1 MYVRSHDIPFKKN
14 WPLHIM
20 IAVFVLI
27 WGVLAIKPVEWKEWL
42 LENVLLILFVGLL
55 AFLYRTF
62 KFNNISYLL
71 ITIFC
76 ILHAVGAHYTYRHTP
91 LDDWIKDIFHTKRA
105 IYDRIVHC
113 AFGLF
118 IAFPILEVAVRVL
131 KLRRIWSYVVT
142 FTALL
147 AASAMFEIIEMLA
160 SLIAGSLGKEYLG
173 LQGDPLDTQK
183 DMSMTLIGS
192 LISIGLIAWIR
203 KKKYQHKLGE
213 QHLN

>member
-1 MYVRSHDIPFKKN
+1 MYFRSYDMPFAQN
-14 WPLHIM
+14 RPLQFM

-55 AFLYRTF
+55 VFLYRTF
-62 KFNNISYLL
+62 KFSNISYLL

-118 IAFPILEVAVRVL
+118 ISFPILEVAVRVL
-131 KLRRIWSYVVT
+131 KLRRLWSYVVA
-142 FTALL
+142 FVALL
-147 AASAMFEIIEMLA
+147 AASAMFEIIEMLVA
-160 SLIAGSLGKEYLG
+160 VIAGSLGKDYLG

-183 DMSMTLIGS
+183 DMSMTVVGS
-192 LISIGLIAWIR
+192 LVSIGLNVWIR
-203 KKKYQHKLGE
+203 RKAHK
-213 QHLN
+213 